1 MEKQWSLESFG
12 TDGTPVEF
20 VIAQL
25 PYRVGRSKEN
35 DLVIPALGL
44 SRFHAVL
51 ERDISGQLRLIDES
65 STNGTF
71 VNRERIE
78 GYCLLR

>member
-35 DLVIPALGL
+35 DLTIPALGL

-51 ERDISGQLRLIDES
+51 ERDARARTLPSVRAH
-65 STNGTF
+65 
-71 VNRERIE
+71 RA
-78 GYCLLR
+78 

>member
-12 TDGTPVEF
+12 TDGMPVEF

-35 DLVIPALGL
+35 DLVIANLGL
-44 SRFHAVL
+44 SRVHAVL
-51 ERDISGQLRLIDES
+51 SRDISGQS
-65 STNGTF
+65 A
-71 VNRERIE
+71 
-78 GYCLLR
+78 